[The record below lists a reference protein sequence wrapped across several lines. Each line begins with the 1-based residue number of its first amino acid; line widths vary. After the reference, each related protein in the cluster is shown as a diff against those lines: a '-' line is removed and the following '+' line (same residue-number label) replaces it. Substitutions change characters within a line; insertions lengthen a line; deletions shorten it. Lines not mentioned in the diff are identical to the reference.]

1 MRLSDELFN
10 NNQLIIGWEGYV
22 ICLNKSAEHQ
32 LHLHLQWQHIL
43 TTFCMSPTPPPP
55 PCFTHHS
62 KMHSDAH
69 AMADTKWK
77 INKRT
82 GPEGSKH
89 WKAVC
94 LRAITKESQVLF
106 IFRIK
111 PGWIERIRLFK
122 VLRHTM
128 HTSWV
133 CLRRNGEEG
142 RGGGGSTVTACTVQ
156 MLSHVGHCLLTA
168 MWVPAGMW

>member
-1 MRLSDELFN
+1 
-10 NNQLIIGWEGYV
+10 
-22 ICLNKSAEHQ
+22 
-32 LHLHLQWQHIL
+32 
-43 TTFCMSPTPPPP
+43 
-55 PCFTHHS
+55 
-62 KMHSDAH
+62 
-69 AMADTKWK
+69 MADTKWK

-94 LRAITKESQVLF
+94 LCAITKESQVLF

-128 HTSWV
+128 NTSWV
-133 CLRRNGEEG
+133 CLRRNGE
-142 RGGGGSTVTACTVQ
+142 GGGGEGGTVTVCTVQ
-156 MLSHVGHCLLTA
+156 ML
-168 MWVPAGMW
+168 